1 MTHPYPA
8 YRDSGVEWLGEV
20 PVGWGI
26 LNPRRIF
33 AQVRDP
39 ASNQDEQLSATQKS
53 GVIPQRLYMEQED
66 QKVMLALAGL
76 GNFKQV
82 KQGDF
87 VISLHSFQGGIE
99 HSAYDGCLS
108 PAYTVLRPSALI
120 KAAYFR

>member
-1 MTHPYPA
+1 MTRCYPA

-53 GVIPQRLYMEQED
+53 GVIPQRLYMEQE
-66 QKVMLALAGL
+66 
-76 GNFKQV
+76 
-82 KQGDF
+82 
-87 VISLHSFQGGIE
+87 
-99 HSAYDGCLS
+99 C
-108 PAYTVLRPSALI
+108 
-120 KAAYFR
+120 